1 MSDKRT
7 VLVVGGGPAGL
18 MAALTAAENGASV
31 TLLERNP
38 FCGKKLNITGKG
50 RGNITNACGREE
62 FLDNVPVN
70 GRFLYSALTDFSPAD
85 TVSFFESGG
94 VPLKTER
101 GNRVFPV
108 SDKARDLTDCLV
120 RAAKKAG
127 VRICQCTVTG
137 LIVRDGAVCGVSEP
151 GGKRPADAV
160 ILATGGCSY
169 PQTGSDGNGYALAE
183 KAGHTLVPPKPSLV
197 PLTSPDP
204 FCRDCMGLSL
214 RNVRITFTG
223 RPENGVSPVLYEEM
237 GEMLFTHFGCSG
249 PVVLSAS
256 AHLRAGFPVVMH
268 LDLKPA
274 LDEKKL
280 DARLLREFGEAP
292 NRDLQNCLSSLLPG
306 KMILP
311 FLRKCGLDGRK
322 KVHDLTREERKT
334 LLTRL
339 KDCPV
344 ELSGT
349 RPIAEAIVTSGG
361 IPVRE
366 INPKTMSSKCAKGL
380 YFAGEIVDVD
390 AYTGGFN
397 LQIAL
402 STGRLAGRNAADPQ
416 SC

>member
-18 MAALTAAENGASV
+18 MAALTAAESGANV

-50 RGNITNACGREE
+50 RGNITNACEREE
-62 FLDNVPVN
+62 FLENVPVN
-70 GRFLYSALTDFSPAD
+70 GRFLYRALTDFSPAD
-85 TVSFFESGG
+85 TVSFFESRG
-94 VPLKTER
+94 VLLKTER

-120 RAAKKAG
+120 RAARKAG
-127 VRICQCTVTG
+127 VRILQYTVTG
-137 LIVRDGAVCGVSEP
+137 LIVRDGTVTGVSGP
-151 GGKRPADAV
+151 GGQHLADAV

-169 PQTGSDGNGYALAE
+169 PQTGSDGNGYMLAE
-183 KAGHTLVPPKPSLV
+183 KAGHSLVPPKPSLV

-204 FCRDCMGLSL
+204 FCRDSMGLSL
-214 RNVRITFTG
+214 RNVRMTFTG
-223 RPENGVSPVLYEEM
+223 RPVNGESPVLYEEM

-256 AHLRAGFPVVMH
+256 AHLRTGFPVVMH

-280 DARLLREFGEAP
+280 DARLLRDFGEAP
-292 NRDLQNCLSSLLPG
+292 NRDLQNSLSALLPG
-306 KMILP
+306 KLILP
-311 FLRKCGLDGRK
+311 FLRKCGIDGRK
-322 KVHDLTREERKT
+322 KVHDLTREERKI

-339 KDCPV
+339 KDCPI
-344 ELSGT
+344 EISGT

-361 IPVRE
+361 IPVKE
-366 INPKTMSSKCAKGL
+366 IDPKTMASRCAEGL

-402 STGRLAGRNAADPQ
+402 STGRLAGKSAANPEGR
-416 SC
+416 